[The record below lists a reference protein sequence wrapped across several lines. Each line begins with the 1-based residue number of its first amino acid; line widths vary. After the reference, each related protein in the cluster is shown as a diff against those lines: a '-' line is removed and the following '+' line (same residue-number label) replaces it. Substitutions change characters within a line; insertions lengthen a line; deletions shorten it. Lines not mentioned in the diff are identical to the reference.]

1 MNFGGYETDDFYDEM
16 FNGRGGVERS
26 EYLEVKK
33 LFESLTE
40 GDFKNQRNRINQTFL
55 EQGITFQVYKEDS
68 SLERIFPFDPIPRL
82 ITKHEWE
89 KVEQGL
95 TQRITA
101 LNIFLNDIYNDGH
114 IINDGILP
122 RDTVYSAANYLENFR
137 GFNPSKNIYI
147 HISGSDLIRDNDGKF
162 HVLEDNLR
170 CPSGVSYVLENRSA
184 MKRAYPD
191 LYRKLNIAPV
201 DDYSQ
206 ILQESLKFISPSRK
220 DKPTIV
226 LLSPGIYNSAYF
238 EHTFLARQMGV
249 EIVEAKDLIVS
260 GGYVYMRTTKGLVVV
275 DVIYR
280 RIDDDYLD
288 PNHFNKE
295 SLLGVPGITD
305 AYLKGNVAL
314 ANAIGTGVADDKVIY
329 AYVPDIIKYYL
340 AEDPILPNITTYL
353 ASIDSQ
359 KEYILDNLK
368 NLVVKTANDSGGHG
382 MLMGPSATKD
392 QINKFSSLIKN
403 NPRNYIAQPVVQLS
417 RHPTIFED
425 KIEGRHV
432 DLRPFVIYGDKVK
445 VLKGGLTRV
454 ALEKNSL
461 IVNSSQGGGSK
472 DTCVLME

>member
-1 MNFGGYETDDFYDEM
+1 MNFGSYEAGGFYDEM
-16 FNGRGGVERS
+16 FNEGGGAERS
-26 EYLEVKK
+26 EYSEVKK

-40 GDFKNQRNRINQTFL
+40 EDFKNQKNRINQTFL
-55 EQGITFQVYKEDS
+55 EQGITFQIYHEDS

-82 ITKHEWE
+82 ITKKEWE
-89 KVEQGL
+89 KIEQGL
-95 TQRITA
+95 IQRITA
-101 LNIFLNDIYNDGH
+101 LNIFLNDVYNEGH
-114 IINDGILP
+114 IVNDGILP
-122 RDTVYSAANYLENFR
+122 RETLYSSANYLENFI
-137 GFNPSKNIYI
+137 GFKPSKNIYV

-162 HVLEDNLR
+162 YVLEDNLR

-206 ILQESLKFISPSRK
+206 ILQESLKYISPSRK

-226 LLSPGIYNSAYF
+226 LLSPGIHNSAYF

-288 PNHFNKE
+288 PNHFKEE

-314 ANAIGTGVADDKVIY
+314 ANAIGAGVADDKVIY

-340 AEDPILPNITTYL
+340 AEDPILPNVPTYL
-353 ASIDSQ
+353 ASVDSQ
-359 KEYILDNLK
+359 KDHILANLE

-392 QINKFSSLIKN
+392 QIQKFSRLIKN
-403 NPRNYIAQPVVQLS
+403 KPRNYIAQPVVQLS
-417 RHPTIFED
+417 RHPTIFEN

-454 ALEKNSL
+454 ALEKDSL

-472 DTCVLME
+472 DTCVLM

>member
-1 MNFGGYETDDFYDEM
+1 MNFGSYEAGGFYDEM
-16 FNGRGGVERS
+16 FNEGGGAERS
-26 EYLEVKK
+26 EYSEVKK

-40 GDFKNQRNRINQTFL
+40 EDFKNQKNRINQTFL
-55 EQGITFQVYKEDS
+55 EQGITFQIYHEDS

-82 ITKHEWE
+82 ITKKEWE
-89 KVEQGL
+89 KIEQGL
-95 TQRITA
+95 IQRITA
-101 LNIFLNDIYNDGH
+101 LNIFLNDVYNEGH
-114 IINDGILP
+114 IVNDGILP
-122 RDTVYSAANYLENFR
+122 RETLYSSANYLENFI
-137 GFNPSKNIYI
+137 GFKPSKNIYV

-162 HVLEDNLR
+162 YVLEDNLR

-206 ILQESLKFISPSRK
+206 ILQESLKYISPSRK

-226 LLSPGIYNSAYF
+226 LLSPGIHNSAYF

-288 PNHFNKE
+288 PNYFKEE

-314 ANAIGTGVADDKVIY
+314 ANAIGAGVADDKVIY

-340 AEDPILPNITTYL
+340 AEDPILPNVPTYL
-353 ASIDSQ
+353 ASVDSQ
-359 KEYILDNLK
+359 KEHILDNLE

-392 QINKFSSLIKN
+392 QIQKFSRLIKN

-417 RHPTIFED
+417 RHPTIFEN

-454 ALEKNSL
+454 ALEKDSL

-472 DTCVLME
+472 DTCVLM

>member
-1 MNFGGYETDDFYDEM
+1 MNFGSYEAGGFYDEM
-16 FNGRGGVERS
+16 FNSGRGDERS
-26 EYLEVKK
+26 EYSEVKK

-40 GDFKNQRNRINQTFL
+40 EDFKNQKNRINQTFL
-55 EQGITFQVYKEDS
+55 EQGITFQIYQEDS

-82 ITKHEWE
+82 ITRKEWE

-95 TQRITA
+95 IQRITA
-101 LNIFLNDIYNDGH
+101 LNIFLNDVYNECH
-114 IINDGILP
+114 IVNDGILP
-122 RDTVYSAANYLENFR
+122 RETLYSSANYLEDFI
-137 GFNPSKNIYI
+137 GFKPSKNIYI

-162 HVLEDNLR
+162 YVLEDNLR

-206 ILQESLKFISPSRK
+206 ILQESLKYISPSRK

-226 LLSPGIYNSAYF
+226 LLSPGIHNSAYF

-288 PNHFNKE
+288 PNHFNEE

-305 AYLKGNVAL
+305 AYLRGNVAL
-314 ANAIGTGVADDKVIY
+314 ANAIGAGVADDKVIY
-329 AYVPDIIKYYL
+329 AYVPEIIKYYL
-340 AEDPILPNITTYL
+340 AEDPILPNVPTYL
-353 ASIDSQ
+353 ASVDSQ
-359 KEYILDNLK
+359 KEHILGNLE

-392 QINKFSSLIKN
+392 QIQKFSRLIKN

-417 RHPTIFED
+417 RHPTIFEN

-454 ALEKNSL
+454 ALEKDSL
-461 IVNSSQGGGSK
+461 VVNSSQGGGSK
-472 DTCVLME
+472 DTCVLM

>member
-1 MNFGGYETDDFYDEM
+1 MNFGSYEAGGFYDEM
-16 FNGRGGVERS
+16 FNEGGGAERS
-26 EYLEVKK
+26 EYSEVKK

-40 GDFKNQRNRINQTFL
+40 EDFKNQKNRINQTFL
-55 EQGITFQVYKEDS
+55 EQGITFQIYQEDS

-82 ITKHEWE
+82 ITRKEWE

-95 TQRITA
+95 IQRITA
-101 LNIFLNDIYNDGH
+101 LNIFLNDVYNECH
-114 IINDGILP
+114 IVNDGILP
-122 RDTVYSAANYLENFR
+122 RETLYSSANYLENFI
-137 GFNPSKNIYI
+137 GFKPSKNIYV

-162 HVLEDNLR
+162 YVLEDNLR

-206 ILQESLKFISPSRK
+206 ILQESLKYISPSRK

-226 LLSPGIYNSAYF
+226 LLSPGIHNSAYF

-288 PNHFNKE
+288 PNHFNEE

-305 AYLKGNVAL
+305 AYLRGNVAL
-314 ANAIGTGVADDKVIY
+314 ANAIGAGVADDKVIY
-329 AYVPDIIKYYL
+329 AYVPEIIKYYL
-340 AEDPILPNITTYL
+340 AEDPILPNVPTYL
-353 ASIDSQ
+353 ASVDSQ
-359 KEYILDNLK
+359 KEHILGNLE

-392 QINKFSSLIKN
+392 QIQKFSRLIKN

-417 RHPTIFED
+417 RHPTIFEN

-454 ALEKNSL
+454 ALEKDSL
-461 IVNSSQGGGSK
+461 VVNSSQGGGSK
-472 DTCVLME
+472 DTCVLM

>member
-1 MNFGGYETDDFYDEM
+1 MNFGAYEAGGFYDEM
-16 FNGRGGVERS
+16 FNGERGAERS
-26 EYLEVKK
+26 EYSEVKK

-40 GDFKNQRNRINQTFL
+40 EDFKNQKNRINQTFL
-55 EQGITFQVYKEDS
+55 EQGITFQIYQEDS

-82 ITKHEWE
+82 ITRKEWE

-95 TQRITA
+95 IQRITA

-114 IINDGILP
+114 IVNDGILP
-122 RDTVYSAANYLENFR
+122 RETLYSSANYLENFI
-137 GFNPSKNIYI
+137 GFKPSKNIYI

-162 HVLEDNLR
+162 YVLEDNLR

-206 ILQESLKFISPSRK
+206 ILQESLKYISPSRK

-226 LLSPGIYNSAYF
+226 LLSPGIHNSAYF

-288 PNHFNKE
+288 PNHFNEE

-305 AYLKGNVAL
+305 AYLRGNVAL
-314 ANAIGTGVADDKVIY
+314 ANAIGAGVADDKVIY
-329 AYVPDIIKYYL
+329 AYVPEIIKYYL
-340 AEDPILPNITTYL
+340 DEDPILPNVPTYL
-353 ASIDSQ
+353 ASVDSQ
-359 KEYILDNLK
+359 KEHILDNLE

-392 QINKFSSLIKN
+392 QIQKFSRLIKN

-417 RHPTIFED
+417 RHPTIFEN

-454 ALEKNSL
+454 ALEKDSL
-461 IVNSSQGGGSK
+461 VVNSSQGGGSK
-472 DTCVLME
+472 DTCVLM